1 MSSSSCLIFTFL
13 AAPRAVKLTQIGNKF
28 YLALVCFG
36 ALFLSL
42 FHMIQHSYYDNS
54 NFLYI
59 CHSLN
64 DEPGQNAWLV
74 MRNSHTKEIVALAQL
89 YNGIHHC

>member
-1 MSSSSCLIFTFL
+1 MTVIAALLL
-13 AAPRAVKLTQIGNKF
+13 APVSQIGNKF

-54 NFLYI
+54 NL

-89 YNGIHHC
+89 YDGIHHC